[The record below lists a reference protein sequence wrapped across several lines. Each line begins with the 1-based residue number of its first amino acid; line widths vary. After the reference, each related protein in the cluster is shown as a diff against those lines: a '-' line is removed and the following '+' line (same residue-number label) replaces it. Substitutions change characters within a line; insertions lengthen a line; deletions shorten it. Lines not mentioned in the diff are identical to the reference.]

1 MSKKEC
7 IAMLL
12 AGGQGSRLGVLTRN
26 IAKPAVSF
34 GGKFRIIDFAL
45 SNCVN
50 SGINTVGV
58 LTQYRPY
65 LLHSYVGTGA
75 DWNLDERNSGV
86 SILPP
91 FATETGGAWY
101 EGTAD
106 AVYQNIDFI
115 QANSSEYVIILSGDQ
130 LYRMDYHDRL
140 ETHKRHGADLTIAV
154 MPVPWEEASR
164 FGIITQDDD
173 DRIIKFTEK
182 PNQPDSNLAS
192 MGIYIFNSELLV
204 HALKED
210 AIDQRSD
217 HDFGKNIIPKLLE
230 DDYKLYTYRFEGFW
244 RDVGTISSYH
254 ETSMD
259 LLGDNPEFD
268 LFVKNA
274 PIMSNAP
281 VRPPHYVGPDGSIS
295 DSLVANGCKIFGSV
309 KHSILSTDVYVGSRA
324 MVEDSVL
331 LPGAHVKDG
340 ARVIR
345 AILGENSV
353 IEENVAIGSVDA
365 TRDTAVIGDNV
376 VVGKGDE

>member
-1 MSKKEC
+1 MGKKEC

-12 AGGQGSRLGVLTRN
+12 AGGQGSRLGALTRN

-45 SNCVN
+45 SNCSN
-50 SGINTVGV
+50 SGISTVGV

-65 LLHSYVGTGA
+65 LLHSYIGTGA
-75 DWNLDERNSGV
+75 AWNLDERGGGV

-91 FATETGGAWY
+91 YATESGGAWY

-106 AVYQNIDFI
+106 AVYQNLGYIETNDPT
-115 QANSSEYVIILSGDQ
+115 YTLILSGDQ
-130 LYRMDYHDRL
+130 LYRMDYHEML
-140 ETHKRHGADLTIAV
+140 ENHKRHNADLTIAV

-173 DRIIKFTEK
+173 ERILKFTEK

-192 MGIYIFNSELLV
+192 MGIYIFNTDLLLDELRTDAVDQKSE
-204 HALKED
+204 
-210 AIDQRSD
+210 

-230 DDYKLYTYRFEGFW
+230 DGKRLYTYRFEGFW

-259 LLGDNPEFD
+259 LLGEHPEFD
-268 LFVKNA
+268 LYSDDF
-274 PIMSNAP
+274 PIMSNAS
-281 VRPPHYVGPDGSIS
+281 VRPPHYVGPEGSVS
-295 DSLVANGCKIFGSV
+295 DSLISNGCQVFGTV
-309 KHSILSTDVYVGSRA
+309 RHSILSTDAYVGPRA
-324 MVEDSVL
+324 TVEDSVL
-331 LPGAHVKDG
+331 LPGAQVKEGAHV
-340 ARVIR
+340 VR

-353 IEENVAIGSVDA
+353 VEENVALGSVDMA
-365 TRDTAVIGDNV
+365 KDTAVIGDNV
-376 VVGKGDE
+376 VVGRGEE